1 METEGERGEG
11 GEDVEKED
19 WERVEENA
27 EEKSWGSRG
36 RS

>member
-27 EEKSWGSRG
+27 EELGE
-36 RS
+36 